1 MRYIE
6 FGEEKRRISEIM
18 LGLMRI
24 DEMSVRELRSFIE
37 NALEEGINALDI
49 ADCYACGKCE
59 SLLGEV
65 FAEAPSLRD
74 KVFLQSKCGIR
85 RDPDFTYFDFSGK
98 YILEAVDASLRRL
111 KSDSMDCLLLH
122 RPDVLMETDEIAE
135 AFKELHREGKV
146 KNFGVSN
153 FNPMMMEL
161 LKRDAGF
168 PIEANQL
175 QLSCAF
181 TPAFDAG
188 LHVNMETDTAIVRD
202 GSVFE
207 YCRLHD
213 IVIQA
218 WSSMQYGFFEGVFIG
233 SPKYPELNKVLSRIA
248 KEKGTDSTAIAL
260 AWILRYPGRMQ
271 AVIGTTKKERVKAA
285 AGACGIELTR
295 KEWYEIYLSAGN
307 DLP

>member
-6 FGEEKRRISEIM
+6 FGKDKMKISEIM
-18 LGLMRI
+18 LGLMRV
-24 DEMSVRELRSFIE
+24 DTMSVKELRSFLE
-37 NALEEGINALDI
+37 KALEEGINALDI
-49 ADCYACGKCE
+49 ADCYAYGKCE

-65 FAEAPSLRD
+65 FEEQPSLRD

-85 RDPDFTYFDFSGK
+85 RDPDFTYFDFSK
-98 YILEAVDASLRRL
+98 EYILEAADASLRRL
-111 KSDSMDCLLLH
+111 KSDSLDCLLLH
-122 RPDVLMETDEIAE
+122 RPDVLMEAEEIAE
-135 AFKELHREGKV
+135 AFDKLHREGKV

-153 FNPMMMEL
+153 FNPMMTEL
-161 LKRDAGF
+161 LRKYLHF

-188 LHVNMETDTAIVRD
+188 LHVNMETERGIMRD

-218 WSSMQYGFFEGVFIG
+218 WSSMQYGFFEGVFID
-233 SPKYPELNKVLSRIA
+233 SPKYPKLNRTLSEIA
-248 KEKGTDSTAIAL
+248 QKKGVSSTAVAL

-271 AVIGTTKKERVKAA
+271 AVIGTTKEKRLAESAR
-285 AGACGIELTR
+285 ACDIELTR